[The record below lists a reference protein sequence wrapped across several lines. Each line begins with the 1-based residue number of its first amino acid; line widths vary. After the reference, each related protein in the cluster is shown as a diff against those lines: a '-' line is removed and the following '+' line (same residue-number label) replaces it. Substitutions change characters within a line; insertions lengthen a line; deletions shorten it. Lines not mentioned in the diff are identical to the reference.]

1 MTRGEATR
9 LLASLRSAIF
19 IKIQSTN
26 KLINFSKGVNIFLAG
41 SRFKIAQSWSA
52 AGEMYEKAATIQLE
66 KLQNRHEAAQNLV
79 EAGNCWRKAE
89 PKRASHCL
97 LRAIE
102 VYIDLGRVNLV
113 AKQHVTLGEIWEA
126 EAEMAESAIE
136 HFTKAAQ
143 IFRGEEQQ
151 SQVGVNELRR
161 N

>member
-1 MTRGEATR
+1 
-9 LLASLRSAIF
+9 
-19 IKIQSTN
+19 
-26 KLINFSKGVNIFLAG
+26 
-41 SRFKIAQSWSA
+41 
-52 AGEMYEKAATIQLE
+52 MYEKAATIQLE

-151 SQVGVNELRR
+151 SQVRG
-161 N
+161 